1 VTTRKGILLAGG
13 SGTRLFPLTKAV
25 SKHLLQ
31 LWDKP
36 IIYYP
41 LSVLMLAGIREIAI
55 ITTPEDQSQFQRLL
69 GDGSALGITIDWIV
83 QPSPDGLAQAYIL
96 AEDFLDGQPSAMILG
111 DNVHYGHGLWQLLS
125 AANEQTSGGTVFC
138 FQVSDPQR
146 YGIITFDENGE
157 PLSIEEKPA
166 QPKSNF
172 ALTGLYFFDA
182 RAPAWAKEI
191 SVSARGELEITAL
204 IEKYLDHGEL
214 TIESMGRGF
223 TWLDTGTKDGLVEAG
238 EFIRVI
244 EKRQGLKVGCP
255 EEVAFRMGFIDRNQ
269 LSSIADPISSTSYG
283 RYLHELAADDNVFS
297 GTPVV
302 ED

>member
-1 VTTRKGILLAGG
+1 MTTRKGILLAGG